1 VGIDLTMAFAFRD
14 PDLPLEQRL
23 DDLIARLEPSE
34 KVSQLM
40 HDSAA
45 IPRLGIPAYNWW
57 NEGCHGVGRN
67 GRATVF
73 PQNIG
78 LGATFDRALLRE
90 VGDVIAT
97 EARAKHHAAVRARG
111 DGSSGWYQ
119 GLSFWT
125 PNINLFRDPRWG
137 RGQET
142 FGEDPVLTGEL
153 GAALVRGLQ
162 GDDPRHLKVAACAKH
177 FAVHSGPESK
187 RHGFDARVDPRD
199 LRESYLPHFER
210 VVRAGVEAVMGAYN
224 RTNGEPCCASQSLQ
238 QILREEWGFAG
249 HFVSDCGAVD
259 DFHRGHGVTPGPVE
273 SAALALKHGTD
284 LNCGCTFNDLTEA
297 LRRGLVTVED
307 LDRALRRVL
316 RTRFRLGLF
325 DPPERVA
332 FAGIGPEIVASPAHL
347 ALARRAAVNSLVL
360 LKNNGVLPLSPA
372 VRSAMIVGPG
382 AASVDAL
389 LGNYFGLGPQLTTIV
404 EGLAERA
411 PEGLRLGYSVGCLPN
426 DDRVPPGPGAV
437 WECSQTDVTIAVL
450 GTLPV
455 YEGEEGDAFASPL
468 AGDRERIELPAGQRA
483 LLAKLRENKKPT
495 ILILTGGGVIACP
508 EEADWCDA
516 ILQAWYPGAEGGR
529 AIAQALFGDVEPGG
543 RLPVTVPR
551 RTEDLPPFE
560 DYAMVGRT
568 YRYATTPPL
577 FPFGYGLG
585 YTTWELMDA
594 RSETDAR
601 GEPRVFRVTLRNT
614 GARAGRTVVQL
625 YRLPPAGLTGP
636 QASLLD
642 FAAVELDAG
651 ARYELSFPLSPDAW
665 TLHDEAGVRTRV
677 TGEWTLVAAFAA
689 PLARATE
696 LGVPAPQR
704 VACAIR

>member
-1 VGIDLTMAFAFRD
+1 MDFPFRD

-23 DDLIARLEPSE
+23 DDLTARLELPE
-34 KVSQLM
+34 KIGQLM
-40 HDSAA
+40 NDSPA
-45 IPRLGIPAYNWW
+45 IARLGIPAYNWW

-73 PQNIG
+73 PQTIG
-78 LGATFDRALLRE
+78 LGATFDRGLVRA

-97 EARAKHHAAVRARG
+97 EARAKHHATLRAHG

-119 GLSFWT
+119 GLTFWT
-125 PNINLFRDPRWG
+125 PNINLYRDPRWG

-162 GDDPRHLKVAACAKH
+162 GEDPRHLKVAACAKH
-177 FAVHSGPESK
+177 FAVHSGPESQ
-187 RHGFDARVDPRD
+187 RHGFNARVSVRD

-210 VVRAGVEAVMGAYN
+210 LVRAGVEAVMGAYN

-284 LNCGCTFNDLTEA
+284 LNCGCTYNDLTEA
-297 LRRGLVTVED
+297 LRRGLVTLED
-307 LDRALRRVL
+307 IDRSLRRVL

-325 DPPERVA
+325 DPAERVA
-332 FAGIGPEIVASPAHL
+332 FAGIGPEVVASPPHL
-347 ALARRAAVNSLVL
+347 ALARRAAAHSLVL
-360 LKNNGVLPLSPA
+360 LKNTGVLPLAPTL
-372 VRSAMIVGPG
+372 RSAMIVGPG

-404 EGLAERA
+404 EGLTERA
-411 PEGLRLGYSVGCLPN
+411 PEGLRLGYSVACLPH

-437 WECSQTDVTIAVL
+437 WECAQADVTIAVL
-450 GTLPV
+450 GTLPS
-455 YEGEEGDAFASPL
+455 YEGEEGDAFASRV
-468 AGDRERIELPAGQRA
+468 AGDRERIELPASQRA

-495 ILILTGGGVIACP
+495 ILILTGGGAIACP
-508 EEADWCDA
+508 EEAEWCDA
-516 ILQAWYPGAEGGR
+516 ILLAWYPGAEGGR
-529 AIAQALFGDVEPGG
+529 AVAQVLFGDAEPGG
-543 RLPVTVPR
+543 RLPVSVPR

-560 DYAMVGRT
+560 DYALAGRT
-568 YRYATTPPL
+568 YRYAETPPL

-585 YTTWELMDA
+585 YTTWSLVDA
-594 RSETDAR
+594 RVERDAR
-601 GEPRVFRVTLRNT
+601 GEPHAFHVVVKNT
-614 GARAGRTVVQL
+614 GARPGRTVVQF
-625 YRLPPAGLTGP
+625 YRVPPPGTGGPRVSLVEFAPLDLAAGESRALTIALPPSTWMLHDDAGL
-636 QASLLD
+636 
-642 FAAVELDAG
+642 
-651 ARYELSFPLSPDAW
+651 
-665 TLHDEAGVRTRV
+665 LHRV
-677 TGEWTLVAAFAA
+677 PGEWEIVAAFAA
-689 PLARATE
+689 PTERAAE

-704 VACAIR
+704 ARCLLS

>member
-1 VGIDLTMAFAFRD
+1 MSLLFRD
-14 PDLPLEQRL
+14 PDLPLERRL
-23 DDLIARLEPSE
+23 EDLVARLEPGE
-34 KVSQLM
+34 KISQLM

-45 IPRLGIPAYNWW
+45 ITRLGIPAYNWW
-57 NEGCHGVGRN
+57 NEACHGVGRN

-90 VGDVIAT
+90 IGDVIAT
-97 EARAKHHAAVRARG
+97 EARAKHHAAVRTRA

-153 GAALVRGLQ
+153 GAALVCGLQ

-177 FAVHSGPESK
+177 FAVHSGPEVK
-187 RHGFDARVDPRD
+187 RHDFDARVSLRD

-210 VVRAGVEAVMGAYN
+210 VVRSGVEAVMGAYN
-224 RTNGEPCCASQSLQ
+224 RTNGEACCASQTLQ
-238 QILREEWGFAG
+238 QILRDEWGFTG

-259 DFHRGHGVTPGPVE
+259 DFHRGHRVTPGPVE
-273 SAALALKHGTD
+273 SAAIALKHGTD
-284 LNCGCTFNDLTEA
+284 LNCGCTYNDLTEA
-297 LRRGLVTVED
+297 LRRGLVTIED
-307 LDRALRRVL
+307 IDRSLRRVL

-325 DPPERVA
+325 DPAERIA
-332 FAGIGPEIVASPAHL
+332 FAGIGPEVVASAPHL
-347 ALARRAAVNSLVL
+347 ALARRAAINSLVL
-360 LKNNGVLPLSPA
+360 LKNNGVLPLAPTL
-372 VRSAMIVGPG
+372 RSVMIVGPG

-404 EGLAERA
+404 EGLTNRA
-411 PEGLRLGYSVGCLPN
+411 PEGMRLGYSVACLSN

-437 WECSQTDVTIAVL
+437 WECSQADVTIAVL

-455 YEGEEGDAFASPL
+455 YEGEEGDAFASGV
-468 AGDRERIELPAGQRA
+468 AGDRERIELPASQRA

-495 ILILTGGGVIACP
+495 ILILTGGGAIACP
-508 EEADWCDA
+508 EEAEWCDA
-516 ILQAWYPGAEGGR
+516 ILQAWYPGAEGGH
-529 AIAQALFGDVEPGG
+529 AVAQVLFGDAEPGG
-543 RLPVTVPR
+543 RLPVSVPR

-560 DYAMVGRT
+560 DYAMAGRT
-568 YRYATTPPL
+568 YRYADTPPL

-585 YTTWELMDA
+585 YTTWSLADA
-594 RSETDAR
+594 RIERDAR
-601 GEPRVFRVTLRNT
+601 GEPRAFQVVVRNT

-625 YRLPPAGLTGP
+625 YRVPPAGSIGP
-636 QASLLD
+636 RMSLVE
-642 FAAVELDAG
+642 FAALELATGEARTLSFALPPSTWALHDDAG
-651 ARYELSFPLSPDAW
+651 LRQRVPGAW
-665 TLHDEAGVRTRV
+665 EI
-677 TGEWTLVAAFAA
+677 VAAFAA
-689 PLARATE
+689 PTERAAE
-696 LGVPAPQR
+696 LGAPTPQR
-704 VACAIR
+704 ARCTIS